1 MAFTDIFI
9 KRPILSLVVSLLI
22 LLIGLDSGLHLPVRQ
37 YPKLSNTVIT
47 VTTSYPG
54 ASPDLMQGFITTPIE
69 QAVASAEGIDYMTS
83 QSVQGTSTI
92 SVYMKLNADP
102 NQALT
107 DVMAKVNQVKYEI
120 PKAAN
125 DPVIIKSTGQTT
137 AVMYIG
143 FSSNELSG
151 SAISDYLTRVVQP
164 LMSTVD
170 GVASADILGGQTFA
184 MRLWLDPVRMA
195 GRGVSAADVVA
206 AIQANNYQAAA
217 GQAKGYYTVS
227 NVTTNSDL
235 TDIDQF
241 KRMIVKA
248 KDGGLVRIEDIA
260 KVDLGAQS
268 EDSSVAFNGEHAI
281 FIGVQATP
289 EGNPLSIVKGVR
301 ALFPTIE
308 RNLPPSL
315 QMKVA
320 YDSTKFI
327 QSSIDEVEHTLIEA
341 VLIVVVVIF
350 LFLGSFRSVLIPV
363 VTIPLSLI
371 GACAAMLIMGFSLN
385 LLTLLA
391 MVLAIG
397 LVVDDAIVVVEN
409 IYRHVEEGKTPV
421 QAALIGARE
430 IVGPVIAMTITLAAV
445 YAPIGFLGGLTGI
458 LFREFAF
465 TLAGS
470 VVISGLIALTL
481 SPMMCSVLLKQ
492 GGQPSRFARIVD
504 RVFSAVTNWYGRR
517 LDRSL
522 NYRAATGLFAL
533 TILGLVGFL
542 YMHSS
547 SELAPEEDQG
557 IVFALTKTPQYGNID
572 YADYYGAELD
582 KAFASFPE
590 TDLRFVLNGTPS
602 PNQGISGM
610 LLKPWNER
618 KRSAMALKPLVQAK
632 LSQIPGV
639 NAFAFNL
646 PALPGGPGGLPI
658 QMVINS
664 TGSFASVYT
673 EMEKI
678 KAAARKS
685 GLFIVTD
692 SDLQFNQPVVRLK
705 IDRSKASD
713 LGLTMEQ
720 IGNTLALMLGGNY
733 VNWFNLQGRSY
744 EVIPEVP
751 RTFRL
756 TPKLLSTYYVPSL
769 TGAQI
774 PLSTVVSIKTDTDP
788 NALTHYNQLNSA
800 TFQAVGMPGVTM
812 GTAVDFLEKQAKN
825 LPTGFTHDYLADS
838 RQFVQEG
845 NQLAV
850 TFFFALIIIF
860 LVLAAQFESLRDPL
874 VIMVSVP
881 MAISGALVPLFF
893 GVATINIYTQ
903 VGLVTLI
910 GLISKHGILMVE
922 FARELQIHEH
932 LDRVE
937 AIKKA
942 ARVRLRPILM
952 TTAAMVTGLI
962 PLVTAS
968 GAGAAS
974 RFSIGL
980 VVVSGMSIGTLF
992 TLFVLPAVYT
1002 VLAKDHRAEA
1012 NSTRR
1017 KEIAALDAGPSPA
1030 PAE

>member
-1 MAFTDIFI
+1 M
-9 KRPILSLVVSLLI
+9 
-22 LLIGLDSGLHLPVRQ
+22 
-37 YPKLSNTVIT
+37 IT

-107 DVMAKVNQVKYEI
+107 DVMAKVNQVKYQI

-125 DPVIIKSTGQTT
+125 DPIIIKSTGQTT

-143 FSSNELSG
+143 FSSTELSG

-184 MRLWLDPVRMA
+184 MRLWLDPIRMA

-206 AIQANNYQAAA
+206 AIQANNYQAAS
-217 GQAKGYYTVS
+217 GQTKGYYTVS

-241 KRMIVKA
+241 RRMIVKS

-268 EDSSVAFNGEHAI
+268 EDSSVAFNGVHAI

-289 EGNPLSIVKGVR
+289 EGNPLTIVKGVR

-315 QMKVA
+315 KMKVA
-320 YDSTKFI
+320 YDSTRFI

-363 VTIPLSLI
+363 VTIPLSLV
-371 GACAAMLIMGFSLN
+371 GACAMMMAMGFSLN

-430 IVGPVIAMTITLAAV
+430 IVGPVVTMTITLAAV
-445 YAPIGFLGGLTGI
+445 YAPIGFLGGLTGV

-465 TLAGS
+465 TLAGA
-470 VVISGLIALTL
+470 VVVSGIIALTL
-481 SPMMCSVLLKQ
+481 SPMMCSVLLKT
-492 GGQPSRFARIVD
+492 GEPSRFTKIVD
-504 RVFSAVTNWYGRR
+504 RVFGAVTNWYGRR

-522 NYRAATGLFAL
+522 NYRAATGLFAA
-533 TILGLVGFL
+533 TILGLVVFL

-572 YADYYGAELD
+572 YADYYGAQLD

-610 LLKPWNER
+610 LLKPWDER
-618 KRSAMALKPLVQAK
+618 KRSAMAIKPLVQAEISK
-632 LSQIPGV
+632 IPGV
-639 NAFAFNL
+639 SAFAFNL

-664 TGSFASVYT
+664 TGSFTSIFS

-678 KAAARKS
+678 KAAANKS

-692 SDLQFNQPVVRLK
+692 SDLQFNQPVVRIK

-713 LGLTMEQ
+713 LGLTMQQ
-720 IGNTLALMLGGNY
+720 IGDTLALMMGGNY

-756 TPKLLSTYYVPSL
+756 TPQLLSTYYVPSL

-774 PLSTVVSIKTDTDP
+774 PLSTVVSIVTGTDP
-788 NALTHYNQLNSA
+788 NALTHYNQLKSA
-800 TFQAVGMPGVTM
+800 TFQAVAMPGVTM
-812 GTAVDFLEKQAKN
+812 GTVVNFLEQQAKN
-825 LPTGFTHDYLADS
+825 LPAGFSHDYLADS

-860 LVLAAQFESLRDPL
+860 LVLAAQFESCAIRSSSWSACRWQSAGRLCRCSSAWRRSTSIRRSASLR
-874 VIMVSVP
+874 
-881 MAISGALVPLFF
+881 
-893 GVATINIYTQ
+893 
-903 VGLVTLI
+903 
-910 GLISKHGILMVE
+910 
-922 FARELQIHEH
+922 
-932 LDRVE
+932 
-937 AIKKA
+937 
-942 ARVRLRPILM
+942 
-952 TTAAMVTGLI
+952 
-962 PLVTAS
+962 
-968 GAGAAS
+968 
-974 RFSIGL
+974 
-980 VVVSGMSIGTLF
+980 
-992 TLFVLPAVYT
+992 
-1002 VLAKDHRAEA
+1002 
-1012 NSTRR
+1012 
-1017 KEIAALDAGPSPA
+1017 
-1030 PAE
+1030 